1 MPAQSRFFF
10 LALFGGGAFLPLCT
24 VFYFAPEAALL
35 KTIPLL
41 LILLAGIGWLVAL
54 RSEKTASEHT
64 ARLCMTTRQETI
76 ASLLTKITLAQKN
89 LVASAKT
96 LSCLTDDHQSRATE
110 STSSAALAA
119 ESATGIAS
127 AIEEMN
133 TAIVEIG
140 RQADE
145 ASFIARSTSD
155 KAKEADSAA
164 TALSE
169 QSDQILSIVELI
181 REIAGRTNL
190 LALNATIEAARAGE
204 HGKGFTVVASEVKS
218 LAQQTAN
225 ATKQIEEQI
234 NTVRESSHAMKAQMN
249 AIEAAV
255 EQMNAITGAIKAA
268 LHEESAATQEI
279 ARGALQT
286 TTATNAVTNGIS
298 HMLVTTEELRR
309 AAAALGDEA
318 GSLEE
323 KLKEDLVG

>member
-10 LALFGGGAFLPLCT
+10 LALFWGGAFLPLCAA
-24 VFYFAPEAALL
+24 FYFAPEAAFL
-35 KTIPLL
+35 KIIPLL
-41 LILLAGIGWLVAL
+41 LLVLAGISWLVAL
-54 RSEKTASEHT
+54 RSEKSEGEKT
-64 ARLCMTTRQETI
+64 TRLCSAAGQETTSI
-76 ASLLTKITLAQKN
+76 LLAKAALAQKS
-89 LVASAKT
+89 LMDSAKN
-96 LSCLTDDHQSRATE
+96 LSRLTDDHQTRATE
-110 STSSAALAA
+110 STSSAALAT

-145 ASFIARSTSD
+145 ASFIARGTSD

-164 TALSE
+164 SALSE

-204 HGKGFTVVASEVKS
+204 HGKGFAVVASEVKN

-225 ATKQIEEQI
+225 ATTQIEEQI

-255 EQMNAITGAIKAA
+255 EQMNAITGAIKSA

-286 TTATNAVTNGIS
+286 TTATTAVTNGIS

-318 GSLEE
+318 ASLGE
-323 KLKEDLVG
+323 KLTP